1 MSKFIKLSSVLLV
14 DVNRIIKIRP
24 SENDEGESG
33 ISITIDGNYTD
44 DIAPHYWYQF
54 ESIQWSD
61 IVNIPELNQDMFIHT
76 TALERWKPG
85 HPFNDIIINKNY
97 IKIVKVCDDDPTK
110 TCLIWS
116 QGTEIVDIPIDDVA
130 KILMEE

>member
-1 MSKFIKLSSVLLV
+1 
-14 DVNRIIKIRP
+14 
-24 SENDEGESG
+24 
-33 ISITIDGNYTD
+33 
-44 DIAPHYWYQF
+44 
-54 ESIQWSD
+54 
-61 IVNIPELNQDMFIHT
+61 MFIHT
-76 TALERWKPG
+76 TALERWKPD

-116 QGTEIVDIPIDDVA
+116 QGTEIVDIPIDQVA